1 MMWMNDRSSR
11 AESSAIPLNS
21 LNFASYS
28 AMLSDLKWNVSID
41 TLRKFQMTTNDI
53 AHDVYAMKNAVHDL
67 GPAAYWVVP
76 LKYSHIVGQMLL
88 FDSIAKGVDMH
99 LLFSF
104 LSKLKEDVYKVLT
117 EISEGEW
124 TMIATPKGCHA

>member
-1 MMWMNDRSSR
+1 MFAFQDRRVVAITEMLPGDLDWQSFLLQRVPIGS

-53 AHDVYAMKNAVHDL
+53 AHDVYAMKSAVRPIL
-67 GPAAYWVVP
+67 EYMIWVQQ
-76 LKYSHIVGQMLL
+76 HIG
-88 FDSIAKGVDMH
+88 
-99 LLFSF
+99 
-104 LSKLKEDVYKVLT
+104 
-117 EISEGEW
+117 W
-124 TMIATPKGCHA
+124 CH